1 MKRFFRIIVPMILLI
16 AVLLSLCWYFLVYDQ
31 AFTKELL
38 LRQARYYESNNK
50 HKAAA
55 WFYDIAYYQSSQDD
69 DVAIELAD
77 QYRKAGNYTK
87 AEYTL
92 AQAISQ
98 NPSAALYTALSDVYV
113 AQDKLMDAVN
123 MLDTVNNTEIR
134 AQLEAARPAA
144 PVLTPES
151 GFFTQYI
158 DVSAE
163 HTGGTLYLTTDGEY
177 PSILE
182 DLFTGPVSLPLGETP
197 VMALVVGKNGLV
209 SPLTVGG
216 YTVGGVIE
224 PVTFTD
230 AAVDASVRTIL
241 EYDEND
247 VIYTSD
253 LWQITS
259 FTLPS
264 DAKTCE
270 DLVKFTHLAVLSG
283 SNLTFD
289 LTPLALLTT
298 LQELN
303 LYNCNLNTE
312 ELSAIGTLTGL
323 QRLTLSDCGLS
334 TVSSLEKLTG
344 LTYLDLNENSV
355 RNISPLSRMRSLAQ
369 LHMRG
374 NALVSLD
381 ALADLTQLEVLDI
394 SYNSVLSLA
403 PLAACSALKEL
414 NAENNRISTTSQLG
428 SFFGLTSLNLKH
440 NELEDVASLS
450 AYTKLEVLNLA
461 DNKLTDISSL
471 SPLTALRQL
480 DFSNNQV
487 EALPAFDPSC
497 DLVTINGSHNLI
509 TDLQSLSGLPR
520 LNTVSMDYN
529 PELESLKPL
538 DRCHVLIKVNAYGTK
553 VTEVSFLTAKSII
566 VNFDPTQK

>member
-98 NPSAALYTALSDVYV
+98 NPSAALYTALSNVYV

-283 SNLTFD
+283 SDLTFD

-312 ELSAIGTLTGL
+312 ELSAIGSLTGL
-323 QRLTLSDCGLS
+323 QRLTLSNCGLS
-334 TVSSLEKLTG
+334 TVSPLEKLTG
-344 LTYLDLNENSV
+344 RTDLDLNENSV

-414 NAENNRISTTSQLG
+414 NAENNRISTTSELG